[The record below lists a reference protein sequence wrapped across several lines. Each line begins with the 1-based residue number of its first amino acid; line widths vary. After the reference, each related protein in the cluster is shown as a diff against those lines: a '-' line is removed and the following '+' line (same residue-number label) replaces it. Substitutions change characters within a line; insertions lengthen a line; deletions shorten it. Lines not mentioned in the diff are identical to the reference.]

1 MSTINSNNVLTV
13 DLSELTA
20 DDIKSLDI
28 ETALMA
34 VNMNR
39 VTQLDDQLRVQ
50 MEGVQAKNDQMAL
63 LTTLQSNLN
72 SVMGYLATDKSVNST
87 LGTDLTSHVGLEEEV
102 NLSMQA
108 AQVQLFKD
116 SSGIL
121 RSGSLGDTDG
131 DGQPNSYLGG
141 INQYVTKG
149 ELQQAL
155 NDVQGMLT
163 NLSNTQ
169 QTDLLTLQSTTN
181 KRNEAYDTM
190 TNFLKKDQDS
200 KSGIVSNM
208 RS

>member
-1 MSTINSNNVLTV
+1 MSTINSNNVLVV

-20 DDIKSLDI
+20 DDIQSLDV
-28 ETALMA
+28 ETALLA

-39 VTQLDDQLRVQ
+39 VTQLDGQLRTQ
-50 MEGVQAKNDQMAL
+50 MEGVQAKNDQMAQ
-63 LTTLQSNLN
+63 LTTLQSSLN
-72 SVMGYLATDKSVNST
+72 SVMGFLSADAKEDTQ

-102 NLSMQA
+102 NNAMQV
-108 AQVQLFKD
+108 AQVQLFKTSD
-116 SSGIL
+116 GVL
-121 RSGSLGDTDG
+121 RKGSLGDIDG
-131 DGQPNSYLGG
+131 DGVTDYYAGG
-141 INQYVTKG
+141 INSSVTKG
-149 ELQQAL
+149 ELQKAL

-169 QTDLLTLQSTTN
+169 QTDMLTLQSTTN

-200 KSGIVSNM
+200 KNGIISNM